1 LGIVAS
7 SYDVVVVGAGTG
19 GYVAAIRAAQLGK
32 KVAVVEKQKALGG
45 TCLIW
50 GCIPTKALL
59 EHAHALK
66 IVQNAKEWGVVLPA
80 GAPAIDMG
88 QVQARKDKIVSGLT
102 KGIEFLFKKNKIDWI
117 KGTARLAGNG
127 RIDVFDGDPPAR
139 DASASAAAAAGKQ
152 KQTLEAKEIII
163 ATGSAPRSVPGITID
178 HERIVTSDEAIHLK
192 EVPKSLAIMGSGAVG
207 VEFASIYRR
216 FGSEVT
222 IIELLPRLVPIE
234 DEAISAE
241 LEKSFK
247 KQGIKSLTGT
257 RVTSATVTQS
267 GVDIEAVS
275 ADGKPHKLSA
285 GILLVATGRGPVTTG
300 LGAEELGIEMERGY
314 IKVDELYRTS
324 VPQVSAVGDVI
335 TLGTGAH
342 PQLAHVSSMEGI
354 IVAERLAG
362 QEVRPLNYDHVP
374 GCTYCDPEIGSVGL
388 SEAEAKRRGYDVR
401 VGSFPFGVLG
411 RAKMAGETEGFV
423 KIVADRKY
431 DEVLGVHMIGPRST
445 ELVAEAVLA
454 LRLECTVEELI
465 KTIHAHPTFSEAV
478 GEAAH
483 ATHGAA
489 IHA

>member
-1 LGIVAS
+1 LSNA
-7 SYDVVVVGAGTG
+7 YDVVVIGAGTG

-32 KVAVVEKQKALGG
+32 SVAVVEKQKALGG

-66 IVQNAKEWGVVLPA
+66 VVQHSKEWGVVFP
-80 GAPAIDMG
+80 GGEPGTPSIDMT
-88 QVQARKDKIVSGLT
+88 QVHTRKDKVVTGLT
-102 KGIEFLFKKNKIDWI
+102 KGIEFLFKKNKIAWI

-127 RIDVFDGDPPAR
+127 KVDVFEGD
-139 DASASAAAAAGKQ
+139 
-152 KQTLEAKEIII
+152 KQTLDAREIIV
-163 ATGSAPRSVPGITID
+163 ATGSSPRSVPGITID
-178 HERIVTSDEAIHLK
+178 HKRIITSDEAIHLK
-192 EVPKSLAIMGSGAVG
+192 EVPKSLVIMGSGAVG

-216 FGSEVT
+216 FGADVT
-222 IIELLPRLVPIE
+222 VIELLPRIVPVE
-234 DEAISAE
+234 DEAVSAE

-247 KQGIKSLTGT
+247 KQGIKVLTGT
-257 RVTSATVTQS
+257 KVTKAEASAG
-267 GVDIEAVS
+267 GVQIEAQTP
-275 ADGKPHKLSA
+275 DGKVQKLSA
-285 GILLVATGRGPVTTG
+285 DLLLVATGRGPVTTG
-300 LGAEELGIEMERGY
+300 LGAEEVGIQMERGY
-314 IKVDELYRTS
+314 IKVDDMYRTS
-324 VPQVSAVGDVI
+324 VPNVSAIGDVI
-335 TLGTGAH
+335 TFGTGVH
-342 PQLAHVSSMEGI
+342 PQLAHVSSAEGI
-354 IVAERLAG
+354 LLAERLAG
-362 QEVRPLNYDHVP
+362 QDVRPINYDHVP

-423 KIVADRKY
+423 KIVADKKY

-445 ELVAEAVLA
+445 ELVAEAVVA